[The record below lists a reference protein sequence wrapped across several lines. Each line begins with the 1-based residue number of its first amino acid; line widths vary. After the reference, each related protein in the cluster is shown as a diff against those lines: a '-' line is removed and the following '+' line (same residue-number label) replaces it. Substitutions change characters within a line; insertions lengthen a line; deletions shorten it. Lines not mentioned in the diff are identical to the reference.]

1 VPLLYLGQ
9 LPRWVPGT
17 VLAAAFVA
25 GLAMGGW
32 AGAVALCA
40 VAAALGWLA
49 YLSWPR
55 LPRSGRLGRM
65 ITIGALL
72 GLAVLL
78 ATR

>member
-1 VPLLYLGQ
+1 
-9 LPRWVPGT
+9 
-17 VLAAAFVA
+17 VLAAFFVA
-25 GLAMGGW
+25 GLAMQGW

-55 LPRSGRLGRM
+55 LPRAGRLGRA

-72 GLAVLL
+72 GLAVYM